1 MGGQDCQVYLVLFLL
16 KHCAQRHYKWHLE
29 KKKRKLQQK
38 RLLKSVCVRSNMLH
52 VEQAPELILQLGA
65 PPELSLQA
73 GAPEVK
79 SDIWSLGNRQRHL
92 FKS

>member
-1 MGGQDCQVYLVLFLL
+1 MALG
-16 KHCAQRHYKWHLE
+16 E
-29 KKKRKLQQK
+29 KKRKLQQK

-52 VEQAPELILQLGA
+52 VEQAPELILQVGA

-73 GAPEVK
+73 DAPEVK
-79 SDIWSLGNRQRHL
+79 SDIWSLGKRQRHL